1 MPKRSVTAAALFQS
15 RHLNVRY
22 MSLLSHVHVA
32 YCNQHG
38 AKGGRIGSVVT
49 RRAIDL
55 KIRGSSPA
63 NGSSRI
69 AG

>member
-1 MPKRSVTAAALFQS
+1 M
-15 RHLNVRY
+15 
-22 MSLLSHVHVA
+22 LLQQTCII
-32 YCNQHG
+32 YR
-38 AKGGRIGSVVT
+38 GGGGQVGSVVT

-63 NGSSRI
+63 NDSSRI